1 MRRAHLATAAGPAA
15 NQVAATSDRRSHR
28 RDEERGRHG
37 VERADGAARASTR
50 SGSHNPQ
57 VMAKVTPRNTA
68 TVPRRAG
75 AAIPAGGY
83 ALMRRVN
90 SAPRG
95 AASGRGRDNLP
106 RRERSHGD
114 QPTPGTCRYVLS
126 RKTLVKSRISD
137 DALFRAATQ

>member
-1 MRRAHLATAAGPAA
+1 
-15 NQVAATSDRRSHR
+15 
-28 RDEERGRHG
+28 
-37 VERADGAARASTR
+37 
-50 SGSHNPQ
+50 

-114 QPTPGTCRYVLS
+114 QPTPGHLAGTCFRVKLS
-126 RKTLVKSRISD
+126 
-137 DALFRAATQ
+137 